1 MRSRNLFFIL
11 FILINFSLFSQQLNT
26 SPFSRYG
33 IGEINTIQSAHYLG
47 WSNTSVAFSDPR
59 YINISNPAS
68 YSQFVKHNPLFDV
81 SLTGKNSIYESNYN
95 DEFKTSSGNNFG
107 LNNMFLGL
115 PLTRRWGMVI
125 GIIPMS
131 SVGYEVSSENVV
143 DTSIVTSRFNGD
155 GSINKLLI
163 GNGFNIINKGDST
176 RLSIGFNASYLFG
189 TLNHISSFIHTSP
202 SSYNSRIHQRSS
214 ISGWNFDGGIQFF
227 KRFKTSSKNRY
238 FLRIGSSISMG
249 PNLNSNNDLYAYTFL
264 YNFGVQEIPFDT
276 LENVENKQS
285 EISIPSKMSFGL
297 GFGKN
302 KNSQRSWDLSLQ
314 YSISDWSN
322 FNATIN
328 LANQTSL
335 PLGPSSTMAIGYR
348 ITPNLDWSNNNKSI
362 FTKSSYS
369 FGYHYTES
377 AILLEN
383 IGLINN
389 GINFGVSIPLL
400 SSRSLSMMNLSCE
413 VGRLGNIGINKIEE
427 NYIKFAIGFTM
438 APDTRYDRWF
448 RKRKYD

>member
-1 MRSRNLFFIL
+1 MRSKNIFFLLFVL
-11 FILINFSLFSQQLNT
+11 VSFSFFSQQLNT

-47 WSNTSVAFSDPR
+47 WSNSSVAFADSR

-95 DEFKTSSGNNFG
+95 NEFKTSSGNNFG

-115 PLTRRWGMVI
+115 PLTKRWGMVI

-131 SVGYEVSSENVV
+131 SIGYELTSESII
-143 DTSIVTSRFNGD
+143 DTSIVTSKFTGD

-163 GNGFNIINKGDST
+163 GNGFNIVNKGDST
-176 RLSIGFNASYLFG
+176 RFSFGFNASYLFG
-189 TLNHISSFIHTSP
+189 TLNYMSSFIHSSP
-202 SSYNSRIHQRSS
+202 GSYNSRIHKRSTL
-214 ISGWNFDGGIQFF
+214 SGWNFDGGLQFF
-227 KRFKTSSKNRY
+227 KSFKNSNKNRY
-238 FLRIGSSISMG
+238 FLRIGSCLSLGSD
-249 PNLNSNNDLYAYTFL
+249 LSSNNDDYAYTFL
-264 YNFGVQEIPFDT
+264 YNYGVQEIAIDT
-276 LENVENKQS
+276 IENIENQPGKL
-285 EISIPSKMSFGL
+285 SIPTKMSFGI

-302 KNSQRSWDLSLQ
+302 KNSQRSWDFSIQ

-322 FNATIN
+322 FSHISNGNNESA
-328 LANQTSL
+328 L
-335 PLGPSSTMAIGYR
+335 PLGPSSTIAVGYR
-348 ITPNLDWSNNNKSI
+348 IIPNLDWSNNNKSI
-362 FTKSSYS
+362 FSKSSYS
-369 FGYHYTES
+369 FGYHHTKS
-377 AILLEN
+377 AILIEN
-383 IGLINN
+383 IGLVNN

-413 VGRLGNIGINKIEE
+413 VGRLGDIGINKIEE